1 MAFTL
6 NPFRLKLPIKL
17 ILLITGVL
25 LFGNYLS
32 LDVKQ
37 FCFAIS
43 LSLKVILEFL
53 LPVIIFSYL
62 SSCILSFKK
71 GVLTFV
77 VVLLSTVFI
86 SNFLGTLVGYGSSL
100 LVLEKINTATNVG
113 GGAEVSEVLTP
124 MWSFSLP
131 NLLSNDWALYLG
143 LISGLGFSFLR
154 SFAES
159 QNVRSLLKIS
169 NGFEKFANYLKRA
182 SAFFLIRIFIPLVP
196 FFILGFIINLQ
207 HAGTLGQIITSYAP
221 IFLFTVSVQIL
232 YMLILFAIAA
242 KFNFNLWFVYL
253 RNTIPA
259 VIAGFSTMSS
269 AAAMPLTLL
278 AAEKNTGNP
287 NMARVLIP
295 ATVNIH
301 MIGNAMTVPIM
312 AMAFLLTFGVPFPS
326 FESFIFFGLSFA
338 LAQFAVAAVPG
349 GGILIMIPLMEKYLG
364 FTPEMA
370 SVITALY
377 VLFDAPLTATNI
389 MGNSVY
395 AIFLNKIF
403 AKLKIGND

>member
-1 MAFTL
+1 MAFSL
-6 NPFRLKLPIKL
+6 NPLKMKLPVKL
-17 ILLITGVL
+17 ILIIVGVL
-25 LFGNYLS
+25 FFGHYLS

-43 LSLKVILEFL
+43 LSLKAVLEFL
-53 LPVIIFSYL
+53 LPIIIFSYL

-77 VVLLSTVFI
+77 IILLTTVYI
-86 SNFLGTLVGYGSSL
+86 SNFIATQVGYGASL
-100 LVLEKINTATNVG
+100 LVLKKINFAASADG
-113 GGAEVSEVLTP
+113 EAVSEVLTP
-124 MWSFSLP
+124 LWSWSFP
-131 NLLSNDWALYLG
+131 KLLSNDWALYIG
-143 LISGLGFSFLR
+143 LISGLFFSFLR
-154 SFAES
+154 TFAEA
-159 QNVRSLLKIS
+159 QGIGFLVKLS
-169 NGFEKFANYLKRA
+169 NGFERFANYLKRA
-182 SAFFLIRIFIPLVP
+182 SSFFLIRIFIPLVP

-207 HAGTLGQIITSYAP
+207 HAGTLGQIVTSYAP
-221 IFLFTVSVQIL
+221 IFAFTVSVEVL
-232 YMLILFAIAA
+232 YAALLFLIIAG
-242 KFNFNLWFVYL
+242 FSFNLWFVYI

-301 MIGNAMTVPIM
+301 MIGNAVTITIM
-312 AMAFLLTFGVPFPS
+312 AMAFLLTFGMPFPS
-326 FESFIFFGLSFA
+326 FQTMIFFGLSFA
-338 LAQFAVAAVPG
+338 LAQFAIAAVPG
-349 GGILIMIPLMEKYLG
+349 GGILVMIPLLEKYLG
-364 FTPEMA
+364 FTPEMT
-370 SVITALY
+370 SIITALY

-389 MGNSVY
+389 MGNSVF

-403 AKLKIGND
+403 TKLNIGTD

>member
-25 LFGNYLS
+25 FFGNYLS

-37 FCFAIS
+37 FCFAVS
-43 LSLKVILEFL
+43 LSLKAILEFL
-53 LPVIIFSYL
+53 LPIIIFSYL

-77 VVLLSTVFI
+77 VVLLTTVFI
-86 SNFLGTLVGYGSSL
+86 SNFLATLVGYGSSL
-100 LVLEKINTATNVG
+100 LVLEKINTATNVAG
-113 GGAEVSEVLTP
+113 SEVSEVLTP
-124 MWSFSLP
+124 MWSLTLP

-143 LISGLGFSFLR
+143 LISGLGFSFMR
-154 SFAES
+154 SFAET
-159 QNVRSLLKIS
+159 QNVSSLLKIS
-169 NGFEKFANYLKRA
+169 NGFERFANYLKQA

-196 FFILGFIINLQ
+196 LFILGFIINLQ

-221 IFLFTVSVQIL
+221 IFIFTVSVQIL
-232 YMLILFAIAA
+232 YMLLLFAIAA

-301 MIGNAMTVPIM
+301 MIGNALTVPIM
-312 AMAFLLTFGVPFPS
+312 AMAFLLTFGVPYPDFQS
-326 FESFIFFGLSFA
+326 YVFFGLSFA

-364 FTPEMA
+364 FTPEMT

-389 MGNSVY
+389 MGNSVF

>member
-25 LFGNYLS
+25 FFGNYLS

-37 FCFAIS
+37 FCFAVS
-43 LSLKVILEFL
+43 LSLKAILEFL
-53 LPVIIFSYL
+53 LPIIIFSYL

-77 VVLLSTVFI
+77 VVLLTTVFI
-86 SNFLGTLVGYGSSL
+86 SNFLATLVGYGSSL
-100 LVLEKINTATNVG
+100 LVLEKINTATNVAG
-113 GGAEVSEVLTP
+113 SEVSEVLTP
-124 MWSFSLP
+124 MWSLTLP

-143 LISGLGFSFLR
+143 LISGLGFSFMR
-154 SFAES
+154 SFAET
-159 QNVRSLLKIS
+159 QNVSSLLKIS
-169 NGFEKFANYLKRA
+169 NGFERFANYLKKA
-182 SAFFLIRIFIPLVP
+182 SAFFLIRIFIPVVP
-196 FFILGFIINLQ
+196 LFILGFIINLQ

-221 IFLFTVSVQIL
+221 IFIFTVSVQIL
-232 YMLILFAIAA
+232 YMLLLFAIAA

-301 MIGNAMTVPIM
+301 MIGNALTVPIM
-312 AMAFLLTFGVPFPS
+312 AMAFLLTFGVPYPDFQS
-326 FESFIFFGLSFA
+326 YVFFGLSFA

-364 FTPEMA
+364 FTPEMT

-389 MGNSVY
+389 MGNSVF